1 MTDDYDLILTGDAI
15 DAIEAAKRLISA
27 DVMDEARLRDIAL
40 NRKNQESNR
49 VAAIYALGFANDEQ
63 IAGDALL
70 NIVADRDDTEQSRA
84 HAAEALAHLD
94 EPKATAVLEK
104 ILATNGESAEVKRW
118 CVYALGEIGGL
129 KARNALRKFAKTNPV
144 GVVENE
150 LRIALGRR

>member
-1 MTDDYDLILTGDAI
+1 MTDDYDLILAGDAI

-27 DVMDEARLRDIAL
+27 DIADAARLRDIAV
-40 NRKNQESNR
+40 NRRNKDSAR

-70 NIVADRDDTEQSRA
+70 NVVADRDDTEQCRA

-94 EPKATAVLEK
+94 EPRATALLEK
-104 ILATNGESAEVKRW
+104 ILTTSAESAEVKRW

-129 KARNALRKFAKTNPV
+129 KARNVLRKFGKTNPI